1 MALPYNILS
10 CQGGPAWATGI
21 MGGCSIS
28 WLILGA
34 LFILIMILRRQT
46 EDGILQGV
54 PYNVFGAGVAGLGA
68 AIVLT
73 TIFGQPRWELL
84 AGLAGIGI
92 GGFGL
97 GFIGIGGDGE

>member
-1 MALPYNILS
+1 MALPYNLMS
-10 CQGGPAWATGI
+10 CSGGPAWATGI

-28 WLILGA
+28 WLIIA
-34 LFILIMILRRQT
+34 LLFLLIMALKRQT
-46 EDGILQGV
+46 EDGILAGV
-54 PYNVFGAGVAGLGA
+54 NYNVIGAGVLGIGS

-84 AGLAGIGI
+84 GGLVGIGV

-97 GFIGIGGDGE
+97 GFFTGGSE